1 MGKAWVKRWS
11 PHRNGGKG
19 SLVPVLSIHRKTS
32 IEKMQWSLPPSKSHA
47 IRWLTLAA
55 QSQQEVVLR
64 GMEHAGQDVISM
76 RRCLVQM
83 GVSVSDLDRDGQP
96 LTVSTND
103 DDQPANGT
111 ASWKV
116 TGVGPN
122 GLHPPISVLHA
133 GNSGTSLRILMAL
146 VSLHHAPVMVDG
158 DASLRSRSYNA
169 MLSSFEQLGVA
180 CSKGTDAEGLPF
192 LIQGPINADVPLH
205 LDVGSSSQPTTAW
218 CLAAPGFSSALEVHF
233 EGDPV
238 SRRHAALTME
248 MCEATGSGPLSEG
261 ALRPWQPTFPTNEVI
276 VPRDCSMLGFAFLAV
291 QALQSEVLV
300 EAMPLPEDSLG
311 HELLFDIATSLGIT
325 VSDTHL
331 KPTPNAKRIDIDL
344 RDANDLITPL
354 AATLA
359 LGAGGLIHGAPHAA
373 HKETNR
379 LTGTVSLLKQF
390 GLESNV
396 EGDGLRVPGGQRL
409 STPTAPVQT
418 YSDHRMQMTALI
430 LAAACEEEVLV
441 EGPSLHT
448 VADPDAV
455 ERLRAC
461 GVEIEARLHQ
471 PW

>member
-1 MGKAWVKRWS
+1 M
-11 PHRNGGKG
+11 
-19 SLVPVLSIHRKTS
+19 LSIRRKTS
-32 IEKMQWSLPPSKSHA
+32 IERINWSLPPSKSHA

-83 GVSVSDLDRDGQP
+83 GVNVSDLDRDGQP
-96 LTVSTND
+96 LALANNVD
-103 DDQPANGT
+103 EQPANET
-111 ASWKV
+111 AAWKV
-116 TGVGPN
+116 AGVGPN
-122 GLHPPISVLHA
+122 GMHPPVSVLHA

-146 VSLHHAPVMVDG
+146 VSLYNVPVMVDG
-158 DASLRSRSYNA
+158 DASLRSRSYGA

-180 CSKGTDAEGLPF
+180 CSKGTDAEGLPW
-192 LIQGPINADVPLH
+192 LIQGPINATAPLH

-218 CLAAPGFSSALEVHF
+218 CLAAPGFSSALQVHF

-248 MCEATGSGPLSEG
+248 MCEATGSDPLSKG
-261 ALRPWQPTFPTNEVI
+261 VFRPWQPTFSSGEVI
-276 VPRDCSMLGFAFLAV
+276 VPRDCSMVSFAFLAV

-311 HELLFDIATSLGIT
+311 HEVLFDIAASLGIT
-325 VSDTHL
+325 VSDTLL
-331 KPTPNAKRIDIDL
+331 KPSQTSKSIDIDL

-379 LTGTVSLLKQF
+379 LSGTVNLLKQF
-390 GLESNV
+390 GLESSL
-396 EGDGLRVPGGQRL
+396 EEDGLRVPGGQRL
-409 STPTAPVQT
+409 VTPIAPVQT

-430 LAAACEEEVLV
+430 LAAACDEEVLV

-455 ERLRAC
+455 DRLRAC

>member
-11 PHRNGGKG
+11 PHRHGGKG
-19 SLVPVLSIHRKTS
+19 SLVPVLSIGRFNS
-32 IEKMQWSLPPSKSHA
+32 IEPIKWSLPPSKSHA
-47 IRWLTLAA
+47 IRWIALAA
-55 QSQQEVVLR
+55 QSQQEIVLR
-64 GMEHAGQDVISM
+64 GMEHAGQDVVSM

-83 GVSVSDLDRDGQP
+83 GVKVEDLDGEDQT

-103 DDQPANGT
+103 DDQPANGSV
-111 ASWKV
+111 AWKIF
-116 TGVGPN
+116 GVGPK
-122 GLHPPISVLHA
+122 GLRPPVSVLHA

-146 VSLHHAPVMVDG
+146 VSLHDAPIMVDG
-158 DASLRSRSYNA
+158 DASLRSRSYKA
-169 MLSSFEQLGVA
+169 MLSSFDQLGVA

-192 LIQGPINADVPLH
+192 LLQGPLDAGASLR
-205 LDVGSSSQPTTAW
+205 LDVASSSQPTTAW
-218 CLAAPGFSSALEVHF
+218 CLAAPGFDSALQVHF

-248 MCEATGSGPLSEG
+248 MCEATGSGPLSG
-261 ALRPWQPTFPTNEVI
+261 GLLRPWQPTFSKGDVV

-291 QALQSEVLV
+291 QALQAEVLI
-300 EAMPLPEDSLG
+300 EEMPLSEESLG
-311 HELLFDIATSLGIT
+311 HEILFDIAPSLGINVADSVLAPSGT
-325 VSDTHL
+325 SQSI
-331 KPTPNAKRIDIDL
+331 NINL

-359 LGAGGLIHGAPHAA
+359 LGSGGLIHGAPHAA

-390 GLESNV
+390 GLESRL
-396 EGDGLRVPGGQRL
+396 EEDGLRIPGGQDVT
-409 STPTAPVQT
+409 TPTGPVKT

-430 LAAACEEEVLV
+430 LSSACEGDVLV

-461 GVEIEARLHQ
+461 GVEVEARLHQ